1 MFLYFLSASVR
12 AGTCLLFATLG
23 EIISE
28 KVGHTNLGVEGMMQM
43 GAVIGFIAGFVSGNP
58 YVAIL
63 CAALAGMAGA
73 LIYALLT
80 VTFKAN
86 QIVTGLTL
94 SIFGT
99 GFATFFGKNYIGKKV
114 PEAITNFF
122 APVPFPG
129 LSKIPVLGE
138 VFFNQSIYV
147 YFSYLLV
154 VLVFIYLYKTKWGLH
169 TRMVGENPAAADA
182 SGISVDRYKYFN
194 IALSGALSGLGGAFL
209 SLVYIS
215 ILPVNVVG
223 GRGWIA
229 VALVIFATWNP
240 IRAMVGAYFFGA
252 LDIAGYWLQQY
263 NLPVSIYLFDALPYL
278 ATVFVLLFT
287 SMKKSGNS
295 KEPAWLGRNYFKE
308 DR

>member
-1 MFLYFLSASVR
+1 MFLYFLSAAVR

-43 GAVIGFIAGFVSGNP
+43 GAVIGFIAGFISGNP
-58 YVAIL
+58 YVALL

-114 PEAITNFF
+114 PEAITTFF
-122 APVPFPG
+122 APFEFPG
-129 LSKIPVLGE
+129 LSKIPWIGE
-138 VFFNQSIYV
+138 VFFNQSGYV
-147 YFSYLLV
+147 YFSYALV
-154 VLVFIYLYKTKWGLH
+154 ILVFVYLYKTKWGLH
-169 TRMVGENPAAADA
+169 TRMIGENPAAADA

-229 VALVIFATWNP
+229 VALVIFAMWNP
-240 IRAMVGAYFFGA
+240 LLAMVGAYFFGA

-287 SMKKSGNS
+287 SMRKTANS

>member
-1 MFLYFLSASVR
+1 M
-12 AGTCLLFATLG
+12 
-23 EIISE
+23 I
-28 KVGHTNLGVEGMMQM
+28 
-43 GAVIGFIAGFVSGNP
+43 
-58 YVAIL
+58 
-63 CAALAGMAGA
+63 
-73 LIYALLT
+73 
-80 VTFKAN
+80 
-86 QIVTGLTL
+86 
-94 SIFGT
+94 
-99 GFATFFGKNYIGKKV
+99 
-114 PEAITNFF
+114 
-122 APVPFPG
+122 
-129 LSKIPVLGE
+129 
-138 VFFNQSIYV
+138 
-147 YFSYLLV
+147 
-154 VLVFIYLYKTKWGLH
+154 LVFIYLYKTKWGLH
-169 TRMVGENPAAADA
+169 TRMIGENPAAADA

-229 VALVIFATWNP
+229 VALVIFAMWNP
-240 IRAMVGAYFFGA
+240 LLAMVGAYFFGA

-287 SMKKSGNS
+287 SMRKTANS

>member
-1 MFLYFLSASVR
+1 M
-12 AGTCLLFATLG
+12 
-23 EIISE
+23 I
-28 KVGHTNLGVEGMMQM
+28 
-43 GAVIGFIAGFVSGNP
+43 
-58 YVAIL
+58 
-63 CAALAGMAGA
+63 
-73 LIYALLT
+73 
-80 VTFKAN
+80 
-86 QIVTGLTL
+86 
-94 SIFGT
+94 
-99 GFATFFGKNYIGKKV
+99 
-114 PEAITNFF
+114 
-122 APVPFPG
+122 
-129 LSKIPVLGE
+129 
-138 VFFNQSIYV
+138 
-147 YFSYLLV
+147 
-154 VLVFIYLYKTKWGLH
+154 
-169 TRMVGENPAAADA
+169 GENPAAADA

-229 VALVIFATWNP
+229 VALVIFAMWNP
-240 IRAMVGAYFFGA
+240 LLAMVGAYFFGA

-287 SMKKSGNS
+287 SMRKTANS